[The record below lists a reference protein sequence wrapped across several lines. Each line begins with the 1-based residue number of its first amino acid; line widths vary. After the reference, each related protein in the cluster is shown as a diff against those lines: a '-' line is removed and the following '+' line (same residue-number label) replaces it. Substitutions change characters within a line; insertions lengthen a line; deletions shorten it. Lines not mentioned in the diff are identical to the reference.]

1 MCGCGALG
9 GVTEAELT
17 GPIPAPAPE
26 CVVGF
31 GGARVLPSRADLVP
45 RVAGDLSGHHSA
57 VVAPAPKCV
66 VGFGGACL
74 IRPEADVVPCVASD
88 LCGCVSFGGAVDEL
102 TSVIPLGRGPI
113 TELTHVIESP
123 APKCSIR
130 FSSARMPLTRL
141 NVAPVS
147 SGDLSWDI

>member
-1 MCGCGALG
+1 MLHSRADLVPRVTGDLSGRRSLDG
-9 GVTEAELT
+9 GSVAELT
-17 GPIPAPAPE
+17 IAVVAPAPE

-31 GGARVLPSRADLVP
+31 GGA
-45 RVAGDLSGHHSA
+45 
-57 VVAPAPKCV
+57 CV
-66 VGFGGACL
+66 
-74 IRPEADVVPCVASD
+74 IRPQADVVPCVASD

-141 NVAPVS
+141 YGVPVS